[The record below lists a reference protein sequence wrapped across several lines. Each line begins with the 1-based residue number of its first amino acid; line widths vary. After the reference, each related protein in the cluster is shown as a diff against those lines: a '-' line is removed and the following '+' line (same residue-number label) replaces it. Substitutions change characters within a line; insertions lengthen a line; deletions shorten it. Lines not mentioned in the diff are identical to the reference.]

1 MFVDVSR
8 IIFQVPQLHP
18 DQVLD
23 IPEVFKSIL
32 QIGEQMEKNIYQHLA
47 NNFSIICAFN
57 SVISYFLYSLSCLNS
72 QKYTENLNTGKVIFA
87 IPFRGQMVRVTTP
100 LSRLHFSTVSG
111 LLRCGGLHST
121 KCCGLS
127 LTAAVAISSLQS

>member
-1 MFVDVSR
+1 MNVDVSR
-8 IIFQVPQLHP
+8 IIFQVSQLHP

-32 QIGEQMEKNIYQHLA
+32 QIEENKCQIFIQHRA

-72 QKYTENLNTGKVIFA
+72 QKYTEKSCKG
-87 IPFRGQMVRVTTP
+87 R
-100 LSRLHFSTVSG
+100 
-111 LLRCGGLHST
+111 
-121 KCCGLS
+121 
-127 LTAAVAISSLQS
+127 